1 MAVVACGGCG
11 AKTRVENRG
20 PGVQA
25 VCGRCGQPLPAPG
38 GKPLELT
45 DAAFAQTLAGAGA
58 RPVLVDCWA
67 PWCGPCRALT
77 PVVDRI
83 AEEAAGRWVVAKLNV
98 DENPVTSSRF
108 QIRSIPTLL
117 VLKSGDLVDS
127 VGGVQPKAAIEAMLA
142 RHA

>member
-1 MAVVACGGCG
+1 MAVVACSGCG
-11 AKTRVENRG
+11 AKNRVEDRG

-25 VCGRCGQPLPAPG
+25 VCGRCGQPLPALG

-45 DAAFAQTLAGAGA
+45 DAAFAQTLASAGA

-77 PVVDRI
+77 PIVDRI

-108 QIRSIPTLL
+108 EIRSIPTLL
-117 VLKSGDLVDS
+117 VFKHGELVDA
-127 VGGVQPKAAIEAMLA
+127 VGGAQPKAAIEAMLA